1 MVNFVI
7 TTTFTIIDT
16 LAVSDNGELKMR
28 TVTNMK
34 HNEKLSKLGIL
45 HSPKGMTLIELLV
58 VVSIMVSLVA
68 ISVPLFKPML
78 ESQRTAGSARAVA
91 MTLQRA
97 RVKAMQEQRA
107 YGVEFV
113 RYREGDNDNMC
124 LQMRLQKEAPKLVQ
138 IGGSDKFRLRIV
150 NGTLKFCVYDASNG
164 WIDEDSY
171 GSDQRII
178 DAKSAWNQKVKPGFA
193 VQFIRLGRTFYL
205 DSSSNVR
212 LASPYNNF
220 YYPSNNSVP
229 SASASEFTVI
239 QPPRATL
246 TYPVTL
252 PHGTVVDLQ
261 YSSFRN
267 PSDNSSSESFRYGS
281 FFSAGGNPA
290 NVTVLFS
297 PTGYVDRFYYND
309 ASRGYCEISPHGGLF
324 YFLVGEW
331 DRQSTDMTGAN
342 LAEDGR
348 NNVMMPSNFWVTVH
362 PQNGQVRITENNP
375 TSNADI
381 QTWKNAGTPALKK
394 QALDTIMENARKFA
408 TEHYVN
414 IGGF

>member
-1 MVNFVI
+1 
-7 TTTFTIIDT
+7 
-16 LAVSDNGELKMR
+16 
-28 TVTNMK
+28 
-34 HNEKLSKLGIL
+34 
-45 HSPKGMTLIELLV
+45 MTLVELLV

-97 RVKAMQEQRA
+97 RVKAMQEQKT

-138 IGGSDKFRLRIV
+138 ISGSDIRLRISGGQIV
-150 NGTLKFCVYDASNG
+150 LYEYTASGG
-164 WIDEDSY
+164 WSIASSQP
-171 GSDQRII
+171 GSPG
-178 DAKSAWNQKVKPGFA
+178 SSGPGFEWNKKVRPGYA
-193 VQFIRLGRTFYL
+193 IQFIRLGRTFYL
-205 DSSSNVR
+205 DSGDNAK
-212 LASPYNNF
+212 LASPYGSF
-220 YYPSNNSVP
+220 DYPSNGAIS
-229 SASASEFTVI
+229 SASEFTVI
-239 QPPRATL
+239 QPPKSTL

-267 PSDNSSSESFRYGS
+267 PDDNSASDSFRYSS
-281 FFSAGGNPA
+281 FFSAGNNPT
-290 NVTVLFS
+290 NVTILFS

-309 ASRGYCEISPHGGLF
+309 ASKGYCEISPHGGLF

-331 DRQSTDMTGAN
+331 DRQSTDITGET

-348 NNVMMPSNFWVTVH
+348 NNVMMHSNFWVTVH

-375 TSNADI
+375 TSSTDINA
-381 QTWKNAGTPALKK
+381 WKNATTPALKK
-394 QALDTIMENARKFA
+394 QALDTIIKNAREFA
-408 TEHYVN
+408 TEHFVN